1 VRNLGIILATAI
13 ALAGC
18 ASASA
23 DTPIDT
29 ADQVTKAVYSDDL
42 NGTVAHFD
50 PDLRDQVKTQ
60 DVDQLSRMMRGLGS
74 YRKMTTVNADNLNR
88 RYDYQASFER
98 GSMLVQM
105 RFDPDGRVAAYRIS
119 PVQQ

>member
-1 VRNLGIILATAI
+1 MQRLGIVLAGAI

-23 DTPIDT
+23 DTPIDV
-29 ADQVTKAVYSDDL
+29 ADQVTRAVYGDDL

-50 PDLRDQVKTQ
+50 PGLRGQVKTE
-60 DVDQLSRMMRGLGS
+60 DVDRLSRMMHDMGS
-74 YRKMTTVNADNLNR
+74 YRKLTTVNADNMNR
-88 RYDYQASFER
+88 RYDYQAAFDH
-98 GSMLVQM
+98 GSLLVQT

-119 PVQQ
+119 PIQQ

>member
-1 VRNLGIILATAI
+1 MRNLGIILATAI